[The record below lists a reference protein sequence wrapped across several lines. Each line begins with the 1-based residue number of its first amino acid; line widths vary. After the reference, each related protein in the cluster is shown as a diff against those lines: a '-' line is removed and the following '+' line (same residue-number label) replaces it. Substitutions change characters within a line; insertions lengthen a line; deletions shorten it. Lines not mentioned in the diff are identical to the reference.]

1 PGGISRYKRATKI
14 DGAAVRL
21 EVPVAAP
28 QSCDRVVLVE
38 VKGAFAQ
45 RVLDVGAFWNRIER
59 DTTMDPMIAIG
70 TKEPH
75 LILHDRSA
83 ELEACIGQIVKTIE
97 KILSLW
103 RQPKRVDQFG
113 RQVVCLKG

>member
-1 PGGISRYKRATKI
+1 CTAKINGAT
-14 DGAAVRL
+14 VRL

-28 QSCDRVVLVE
+28 QSCNRVVLVD
-38 VKGAFAQ
+38 VKCTFAQ
-45 RVLDVGAFWNRIER
+45 RVLDVGAFGYRIER
-59 DTTMDPMIAIG
+59 DTTMDPVIAIG

-83 ELEACIGQIVKTIE
+83 KLEACIGQIVKTIE
-97 KILSLW
+97 KILSLR